1 MTNIAINGFFGKMGQ
16 AILLE
21 SKSLSSCIITIGI
34 DKEELIESKSI
45 DNIQLTSDISE
56 YADYFD
62 VVIDFSLPKPSLEVA
77 KTCTTLNKPLV
88 IGTTGFTE
96 TDLNVLS
103 SHSKNIPILL
113 APNMSIGVNASFN
126 AISTL
131 SKLLPAHKVHIEETH
146 HKNKADSPS
155 GTALKFANIVC
166 EARGEKLGDIT
177 SKHCPITLQSHR
189 KDTEIGVHT
198 ITFRGFADEIV
209 FTHTA
214 DNRNI
219 FANGAL
225 KTAEWLTLQKPGFYN
240 YQNYMDSI

>member
-21 SKSLSSCIITIGI
+21 SQSLSSCIITIGI
-34 DKEELIESKSI
+34 DKEELIENKFI
-45 DNIQLTSDISE
+45 DNIQLTSDISM
-56 YADYFD
+56 YTDYFD
-62 VVIDFSLPKPSLEVA
+62 VVIDFSLPNPSLDVA
-77 KTCTTLNKPLV
+77 KICARLKKPLV
-88 IGTTGFTE
+88 IGTTGFSE
-96 TDLNVLS
+96 KDVNALS
-103 SHSKNIPILL
+103 SHAKNIPILL

-131 SKLLPAHKVHIEETH
+131 SKLLPDHKVHIEETH
-146 HKNKADSPS
+146 HKNKIDSPS

-177 SKHCPITLQSHR
+177 SKHCPITFQSFR

-198 ITFRGFADEIV
+198 ITFRGSADEIV

-225 KTAEWLTLQKPGFYN
+225 KTAEWLTHQKPGFYN

>member
-21 SKSLSSCIITIGI
+21 SQSLDFCTITIGV
-34 DKEELIESKSI
+34 DKEELIETHSLG
-45 DNIQLTSDISE
+45 NIRLTSDISE
-56 YADYFD
+56 HADNFD
-62 VVIDFSLPKPSLEVA
+62 VVIDFSLPNPSLEVA
-77 KTCTTLNKPLV
+77 KICVSLNKPLV
-88 IGTTGFTE
+88 IGTTGFTD
-96 TDLNVLS
+96 TDLDEISNY
-103 SHSKNIPILL
+103 SKHIPILL

-131 SKLLPAHKVHIEETH
+131 SKLLPEYKVHIEETH
-146 HKNKADSPS
+146 HKNKVDSPS

-166 EARGEKLGDIT
+166 DARGEKLGDIS
-177 SKHCPITLQSHR
+177 SKDCPITFQSYR

-198 ITFRGFADEIV
+198 ITFRGTADEIV

-225 KTAEWLTLQKPGFYN
+225 KTAEWLTHQKPGFYN
-240 YQNYMDSI
+240 YKNYMDSI

>member
-21 SKSLSSCIITIGI
+21 SQSSSSCIITIGI

-56 YADYFD
+56 HADYFD

-77 KTCTTLNKPLV
+77 KACTALNKPLV
-88 IGTTGFTE
+88 IGTTGFTD
-96 TDLNVLS
+96 TDLNVLF

-146 HKNKADSPS
+146 HKNKVDSPS

-177 SKHCPITLQSHR
+177 SKHCPITFQSHR

-198 ITFRGFADEIV
+198 ITFRGSADEII

>member
-21 SKSLSSCIITIGI
+21 SQSSSSCIITIGI

-56 YADYFD
+56 HADYFD
-62 VVIDFSLPKPSLEVA
+62 VVIDFSLPKPSLEIA
-77 KTCTTLNKPLV
+77 KTCTALNKPLV

-96 TDLNVLS
+96 TDLNILS
-103 SHSKNIPILL
+103 THSKNIPILL

-131 SKLLPAHKVHIEETH
+131 SKLLPDHKVHIEETH
-146 HKNKADSPS
+146 HKNKVDSPS

-177 SKHCPITLQSHR
+177 SKHCPITFQSHR

-198 ITFRGFADEIV
+198 ITFRGSADEII
-209 FTHTA
+209 FTHIA

>member
-21 SKSLSSCIITIGI
+21 SQDLKSCKVTIGC
-34 DKEELIESKSI
+34 DQKELVEKKSI
-45 DNIQLTSDISE
+45 DNIILTTDLSKHVKD
-56 YADYFD
+56 FD
-62 VVIDFSLPKPSLEVA
+62 VVIDFSLPEPSLNIARICSEL
-77 KTCTTLNKPLV
+77 KKPLV
-88 IGTTGFTE
+88 IGTTGFSKS
-96 TDLNVLS
+96 DLDMIVDYSN
-103 SHSKNIPILL
+103 KIPILI

-126 AISTL
+126 AITIL
-131 SKLLPAHKVHIEETH
+131 SRLLPNYKVHIEETH
-146 HKNKADSPS
+146 HKNKVDSPS

-166 EARGEKLGDIT
+166 DARGVNLGNIT
-177 SKHCPITLQSHR
+177 SKDCPVTFQSHR
-189 KDTEIGVHT
+189 QDKEIGKHT
-198 ITFRGFADEIV
+198 ITFRGPEDQIE

-225 KTAEWLTLQKPGFYN
+225 KTARWLSQQKPGYYN

>member
-21 SKSLSSCIITIGI
+21 SQSLSSCIITIGI

-56 YADYFD
+56 HADYFD

-77 KTCTTLNKPLV
+77 KTCTALNKPLV

-96 TDLNVLS
+96 TDLNILS
-103 SHSKNIPILL
+103 THSKNIPILL

-131 SKLLPAHKVHIEETH
+131 SKLLPDHKVHIEETH
-146 HKNKADSPS
+146 HKNKVDSPS

-177 SKHCPITLQSHR
+177 SKHCPITFQSHR

-198 ITFRGFADEIV
+198 ITFRGSADEII
-209 FTHTA
+209 FTHIA

>member
-16 AILLE
+16 AIFLE
-21 SKSLSSCIITIGI
+21 SQSLESCIVTVGA
-34 DKEELIESKSI
+34 DKEELIEVNSSG
-45 DNIQLTSDISE
+45 NIQLTSDISKH
-56 YADYFD
+56 ADNFD

-77 KTCTTLNKPLV
+77 KICVVLNKPLV

-96 TDLNVLS
+96 TNLKEISNY
-103 SHSKNIPILL
+103 SKKIPILL

-131 SKLLPAHKVHIEETH
+131 SKLLPSYSVHIEETH
-146 HKNKADSPS
+146 HKNKVDSPS
-155 GTALKFANIVC
+155 GTALKFASIVC
-166 EARGEKLGDIT
+166 EARGENLGDIT
-177 SKHCPITLQSHR
+177 SKHCPITFNSHR
-189 KDTEIGVHT
+189 KNTEIGVHT
-198 ITFRGFADEIV
+198 ITFRGPADEII

-225 KTAEWLTLQKPGFYN
+225 KTAEWLTQQKPGFYN
-240 YQNYMDSI
+240 YKNYMDSI

>member
-21 SKSLSSCIITIGI
+21 SQSSSSCIITIGI

-56 YADYFD
+56 HADYFD

-77 KTCTTLNKPLV
+77 KTCTALNKPLV

-96 TDLNVLS
+96 TDLNILS
-103 SHSKNIPILL
+103 THSKNIPILL

-131 SKLLPAHKVHIEETH
+131 PKLLPAHKVHIEETH
-146 HKNKADSPS
+146 HKNKVDSPS

-177 SKHCPITLQSHR
+177 SKHCPITFQSHR

-198 ITFRGFADEIV
+198 ITFRGSADEII

>member
-21 SKSLSSCIITIGI
+21 SQSLSSCIITIGI

-56 YADYFD
+56 HADYFD

-77 KTCTTLNKPLV
+77 KACTALNKPLV

-96 TDLNVLS
+96 TDLNILS
-103 SHSKNIPILL
+103 THSKNIPILL

-131 SKLLPAHKVHIEETH
+131 SKLLPDHKVHIEETH
-146 HKNKADSPS
+146 HKNKVDSPS

-177 SKHCPITLQSHR
+177 SKHCPITFQSHR

-198 ITFRGFADEIV
+198 ITFRGSADEII

>member
-21 SKSLSSCIITIGI
+21 SQNINSCTITIGI
-34 DKEELIESKSI
+34 DKEELIERNSCNS
-45 DNIQLTSDISE
+45 IQLTSDLSKHPN
-56 YADYFD
+56 DFD
-62 VVIDFSLPKPSLEVA
+62 VVIDFSLPSPSLELA
-77 KTCTTLNKPLV
+77 KICVSLNKPLV
-88 IGTTGFTE
+88 IGTTGFTD
-96 TDLNVLS
+96 TDLDEISNY
-103 SHSKNIPILL
+103 SKNIPILL
-113 APNMSIGVNASFN
+113 APNMSMGVNASFN

-131 SKLLPAHKVHIEETH
+131 SKLLPGHKVHIEETH
-146 HKNKADSPS
+146 HVNKVDSPS

-166 EARGEKLGDIT
+166 EARGEKLGDI
-177 SKHCPITLQSHR
+177 SSQNCPITFQSHR

-198 ITFRGFADEIV
+198 ITFRGTADEIV

-225 KTAEWLTLQKPGFYN
+225 KTAEWLMQQKPGFYN
-240 YQNYMDSI
+240 YKNYMDSI